1 MGKDWTP
8 GQGTVLQSYWF
19 FVIDHKGFLI
29 ACMCVCSKKLHTNI
43 FCGLELPSKIH
54 IHACSCILALWN
66 SKSGIQKWRT
76 VTSPNAPRP
85 IIVSSSKS
93 STPVL
98 CRCNRMYSVSFRS
111 RSFNILFCSSSVTS
125 ASANLRSSDHRLQQN
140 HGYTHIKLHSSPL
153 ISTMKTAVKWS
164 DCKKQRTQSVSLYC
178 FAGLDRMALECANN
192 PQQVCQRNSIQEEK
206 TLSLPVQ
213 TYCLTSRPFLLTPIC
228 LAISGIAK
236 LQPQTNEKG

>member
-1 MGKDWTP
+1 MP

-29 ACMCVCSKKLHTNI
+29 ACMCVCSNKLYTNI

-66 SKSGIQKWRT
+66 SKLGIQKWRT

-153 ISTMKTAVKWS
+153 ISTMKAAVKW
-164 DCKKQRTQSVSLYC
+164 
-178 FAGLDRMALECANN
+178 ANWKN
-192 PQQVCQRNSIQEEK
+192 RE
-206 TLSLPVQ
+206 LSLFLSTVLHVWTEWLWNVKTILNKSVKETAYKRKNHSLFLYRPIPWPQDRSSSHLSVW
-213 TYCLTSRPFLLTPIC
+213 PFL
-228 LAISGIAK
+228 A
-236 LQPQTNEKG
+236 